1 MKKLLKTKIANLTD
15 NQLSE
20 LMTYLNEQYRKGTPL
35 ISDAAF
41 DFIYLPAL
49 AKRVPQ
55 HPLVT
60 KVQPEPQMG
69 TKGRVTHV
77 HPMLS
82 TNKAYLDSELADFTN
97 RCQQA
102 AIALKQ
108 PELTYRITAKLDGLA
123 AKYDA
128 EHQTVVTRGD
138 GHQGFEVGRLL
149 ELGLKVIGNGSG
161 VGEIVIEQNYFDANL
176 STKYKHSRNFVAG
189 IVNAD
194 NINEDGLRALA
205 DGAIHLVLFKD
216 MFGLTV
222 KANQI
227 ESNMIQLATLA
238 SQDCA
243 YNCDGTVIEVINP
256 IVKDAMG
263 SNDRH
268 HNWQLA
274 FKQQGETALF
284 NVLGIEWAVGR
295 NKITPVIEV
304 EPQLLSGAVISRVT
318 AHHAGNVKALSLGKG
333 AVIELVRSGFVI
345 PKIEKCIQK
354 GVVDIPT
361 HCPCC
366 HSPVQWANDFI
377 LCVNDE
383 CTERKVSSICY
394 HFELI
399 GADLFGRK
407 TVQKLVLGGLDSI
420 ISIYQATQS
429 MFEHC
434 GLGAG
439 QAANLITELNRIRET
454 PVDDFKVLASLGIKS
469 LGRGSSKR
477 LLAVKPLA
485 EVTTLSVADITAL
498 ENFGD
503 TTALI
508 IEKNLGHKAN
518 LIQFLI
524 NQLNI
529 KNTKSVTP
537 KTGALVGLKLVFT
550 GKMTSNRDSMKSLA
564 ETNGADVQSSVR
576 KDTTYLVAGL
586 NVGATK
592 INAAQAKGVSVIS
605 EQDFYALIA

>member
-1 MKKLLKTKIANLTD
+1 M
-15 NQLSE
+15 
-20 LMTYLNEQYRKGTPL
+20 P
-35 ISDAAF
+35 
-41 DFIYLPAL
+41 
-49 AKRVPQ
+49 
-55 HPLVT
+55 
-60 KVQPEPQMG
+60 
-69 TKGRVTHV
+69 
-77 HPMLS
+77 
-82 TNKAYLDSELADFTN
+82 
-97 RCQQA
+97 
-102 AIALKQ
+102 
-108 PELTYRITAKLDGLA
+108 
-123 AKYDA
+123 KY
-128 EHQTVVTRGD
+128 
-138 GHQGFEVGRLL
+138 
-149 ELGLKVIGNGSG
+149 
-161 VGEIVIEQNYFDANL
+161 
-176 STKYKHSRNFVAG
+176 
-189 IVNAD
+189 
-194 NINEDGLRALA
+194 
-205 DGAIHLVLFKD
+205 
-216 MFGLTV
+216 
-222 KANQI
+222 
-227 ESNMIQLATLA
+227 
-238 SQDCA
+238 
-243 YNCDGTVIEVINP
+243 
-256 IVKDAMG
+256 
-263 SNDRH
+263 
-268 HNWQLA
+268 
-274 FKQQGETALF
+274 
-284 NVLGIEWAVGR
+284 
-295 NKITPVIEV
+295 
-304 EPQLLSGAVISRVT
+304 
-318 AHHAGNVKALSLGKG
+318 
-333 AVIELVRSGFVI
+333 
-345 PKIEKCIQK
+345 
-354 GVVDIPT
+354 
-361 HCPCC
+361 
-366 HSPVQWANDFI
+366 
-377 LCVNDE
+377 DE

-477 LLAVKPLA
+477 LLAVKSLA

-564 ETNGADVQSSVR
+564 ESKGADVQSSVR